1 MMSQTNPKKINQKKM
16 IEPCFQT
23 RKQFFRIHRNHICF
37 VRFILEAY
45 DGIALMRT
53 IDAKKGIVEIM
64 TAPGCNDEVD
74 AILQDLKL
82 SILINGPLIGPHMD

>member
-1 MMSQTNPKKINQKKM
+1 MKNKS
-16 IEPCFQT
+16 FLQT
-23 RKQFFRIHRNHICF
+23 RKQYLRIHRNHICF

-45 DGIALMRT
+45 EGIALMRT

-74 AILQDLKL
+74 AILSDLRQH
-82 SILINGPLIGPHMD
+82 ILISKPLIDPQKG

>member
-1 MMSQTNPKKINQKKM
+1 MTKIKQNKKTEFSI
-16 IEPCFQT
+16 QT

-45 DGIALMRT
+45 EGIALMRT

-64 TAPGCNDEVD
+64 TAPGCDDEVD
-74 AILQDLKL
+74 AILSDLRQ
-82 SILINGPLIGPHMD
+82 SILITDPLIGPYKADF

>member
-1 MMSQTNPKKINQKKM
+1 LSTKGFIVDKQEKK
-16 IEPCFQT
+16 PAFPLQT
-23 RKQFFRIHRNHICF
+23 RKQYLRIHRNHICF

-64 TAPGCNDEVD
+64 TAPGCDEEVD
-74 AILQDLKL
+74 TLFNDLRQT
-82 SILINGPLIGPHMD
+82 ILITPPLTEQQIS